1 MINSYVDHTDG
12 LESKSSNALRFDD
25 ISHMTIGEL
34 SANRRGDWD
43 GSTIEILLRKIGST
57 LSSSQILPS
66 RRQTVSVMHSSFLES
81 EKMDKILKEEVVVAP
96 VVPNNPTVSQK
107 K

>member
-1 MINSYVDHTDG
+1 
-12 LESKSSNALRFDD
+12 
-25 ISHMTIGEL
+25 MTIGEL

-57 LSSSQILPS
+57 KITASTL
-66 RRQTVSVMHSSFLES
+66 SSFLES

-96 VVPNNPTVSQK
+96 VVPNIPTVSQK